1 MSQHVSTLKNYSKQL
16 SDLDT
21 RQQSLLNDL
30 HMARKT
36 LEKDSQ
42 EKLNMA
48 IPKITEQSKTM
59 ENVEKRVETAR
70 TKLAQQVEMV
80 LFPLHY
86 KWGMRVN
93 SSWRILISR
102 LLRIGG

>member
-1 MSQHVSTLKNYSKQL
+1 MT
-16 SDLDT
+16 
-21 RQQSLLNDL
+21 
-30 HMARKT
+30 RKT

-59 ENVEKRVETAR
+59 ESVEKRVETAR

-80 LFPLHY
+80 DLHFITPQEGY
-86 KWGMRVN
+86 E
-93 SSWRILISR
+93 S
-102 LLRIGG
+102 